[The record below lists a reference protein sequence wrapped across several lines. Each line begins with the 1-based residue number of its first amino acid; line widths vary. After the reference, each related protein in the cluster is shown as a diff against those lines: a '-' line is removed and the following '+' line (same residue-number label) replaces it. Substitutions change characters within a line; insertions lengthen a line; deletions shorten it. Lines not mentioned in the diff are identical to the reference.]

1 MAHKIAVACWL
12 LCFGFVSIYAQQT
25 STAGY
30 KRKSGWRGSYKSGSK
45 SGYRKKTRLRSGVR
59 RAAGS
64 EDSELQSLAASGVE
78 LRTVEL
84 KSPTAATNDA
94 AALPTPEKIISV
106 APEKNFAAK
115 NLVAKTYAAQ
125 PFVAEHPL
133 AMQTLLEK
141 AVAETLEKFAAK
153 KLTGENLAVTLID
166 LRDANNLKQ
175 ADFHGDIKIYPAS
188 VVKLFYLAAAHRWLE
203 DKQIEETPELQRG
216 LRDMIVT
223 SSNDAT
229 GYLVDVLAGTGSGA
243 ELLAPAEFEAWAFKR
258 NAVNR
263 YFQQLGY
270 TNINVNQKAFCEDA
284 YGLEQQFRGKDGVN
298 RNKLTTNATA
308 RLLTEIILSRAVTP
322 TRSEQMM
329 VLLKRDPA
337 IETADILSQDT
348 AFTGAALKEA
358 NAKLWSK
365 AGWTSTTRH
374 DAAYV
379 ETRDGLKFVIVTF
392 TENVSDEREII
403 PNITRIVLEELRKTI
418 KN

>member
-1 MAHKIAVACWL
+1 MAHKIAAACWL
-12 LCFGFVSIYAQQT
+12 LCFGFVSIHAQI
-25 STAGY
+25 STINY
-30 KRKSGWRGSYKSGSK
+30 KRKSGWRSGYKSSSK
-45 SGYRKKTRLRSGVR
+45 NGYRKNGRARSGAR
-59 RAAGS
+59 RAGS
-64 EDSELQSLAASGVE
+64 SEESELQSLAASGVE

-84 KSPTAATNDA
+84 KPLTAANTDA
-94 AALPTPEKIISV
+94 APTPEKTLVV
-106 APEKNFAAK
+106 APERTLA
-115 NLVAKTYAAQ
+115 AKTYAAQ
-125 PFVAEHPL
+125 PFVVEHPL
-133 AMQTLLEK
+133 ALQTMLEK

-153 KLTGENLAVTLID
+153 KLTGENLAVTLLD

-216 LRDMIVT
+216 LRDMIVA

-229 GYLVDVLAGTGSGA
+229 GYLVDVLAGVGSGA
-243 ELLAPAEFEAWAFKR
+243 ELLQPTEFEAWAFKR
-258 NAVNR
+258 NHVNR

-308 RLLTEIILSRAVTP
+308 RLLTEIVLSRHVTP
-322 TRSEQMM
+322 ARSEQMM
-329 VLLKRDPA
+329 TLLKRDPA
-337 IETADILSQDT
+337 IETADILSQDA

-379 ETRDGLKFVIVTF
+379 ETADGLKFVIVTF

-403 PNITRIVLEELRKTI
+403 PNITRIVLEELRKTV